1 MKGEANVTQQA
12 LKLARPRTLADIEP
26 TDEQQLAEWEAQT
39 LEEGYARVLEES
51 DRLRKLGIIDEKGQL
66 VTDELPADMRA
77 DSKTDV
83 TTL

>member
-1 MKGEANVTQQA
+1 MQQA
-12 LKLARPRTLADIEP
+12 LKPARPRTLADIDP
-26 TDEQQLAEWEAQT
+26 TDEQQFAEWEART
-39 LEEGYARVLEES
+39 LEEGFACVLEES

-66 VTDELPADMRA
+66 VTGELPADMRP

>member
-1 MKGEANVTQQA
+1 MKAEANVTQQA
-12 LKLARPRTLADIEP
+12 LKPPRPRTLADIDP

-39 LEEGYARVLEES
+39 LEEGFARVLEES

-66 VTDELPADMRA
+66 VTDELPADMRP

>member
-1 MKGEANVTQQA
+1 MKAEADLTQQA
-12 LKLARPRTLADIEP
+12 LKPARPRTLADIDP
-26 TDEQQLAEWEAQT
+26 TDEQQLAEWEART
-39 LEEGYARVLEES
+39 LEEGFARVLEES

-66 VTDELPADMRA
+66 VTDELPADMRP

>member
-1 MKGEANVTQQA
+1 MTQQA
-12 LKLARPRTLADIEP
+12 LKPARRRTLADIDP

-51 DRLRKLGIIDEKGQL
+51 GRLRKLGIIDENGQL
-66 VTDELPADMRA
+66 LTDELPADMRP